1 VSTKAEMR
9 RDWAWGAFGAVIAV
23 NVVLAGL
30 LVAWAVSRDEHG
42 RLEEERAIALA
53 RSLAYV
59 AREGPASDVQ
69 RYIDTT
75 RDALGDKLVE
85 AYYLSTGEVNR
96 FGLSTG
102 NEYRA
107 NLDRTLVGQNP
118 QLLIENPRQKE
129 IFDRTERVLGAGEAN
144 LRALAEAPLE
154 GSPTA
159 VPYLRIVCDR
169 RDSGAALTN
178 VSVPVVGVDGE
189 LHGVAGV
196 TVAELAP
203 GRTVPWPL
211 LLLTMVVAAVAFFFV
226 AAGQTRRPPL
236 RWVLMGLMGTLM
248 LLVAIALVGWE
259 EGAYQEHVRAYG
271 AEASAWLG
279 TATSLSD
286 EGVVDYAL
294 RNYRDAR
301 VYDLPA
307 LPFAPETA
315 QRDASAGF
323 AFGVTYLLL
332 GGLLLGL
339 AGFTVRTFRHFAKSP
354 WPYFYIV
361 PSMIGMIVLVFG
373 PFFFGVGLAFHERDA
388 GRFVFVGLNHFFK
401 ILGGQRSGAVTFY
414 WTLFVTLLWT
424 FMNVVIHVAV
434 GLALA
439 LILNDK
445 LLRFKKFYRV
455 VLILPWA
462 IPNYITALIWRGLFD
477 TTDGAVNQFLGIFGI
492 GQIDW
497 LGGSFLSAFSANLIT
512 NSWLGFPFMM
522 VVSLG
527 ALQSIPGELYEA
539 ADVDGATRWQKF
551 RTITLPL
558 LKPALFPAIILGS
571 IWTFNMFNI
580 IYLVSGGGP
589 GQQTEILIT
598 EAYKAFYNRGQWGF
612 AAAYSVMIF
621 LILLLFSS
629 VMNRVSRATE
639 GAFD

>member
-1 VSTKAEMR
+1 VSATRETR
-9 RDWAWGAFGAVIAV
+9 RDWAWGVFGAVVAV

-53 RSLAYV
+53 KSLAYV
-59 AREGPASDVQ
+59 AAQRPGAEVQ
-69 RYIDTT
+69 AYLDHLKN
-75 RDALGDKLVE
+75 ALGDKLVE

-107 NLDRTLVGQNP
+107 NLDGTLIGRDP
-118 QLLIENPRQKE
+118 QQLIDNPRQKE
-129 IFDRTERVLGAGEAN
+129 IFDRTERALAAGEAN
-144 LRALAEAPLE
+144 LPVLAEAPLD
-154 GSPTA
+154 GHTA
-159 VPYLRIVCDR
+159 TAPYLRIVR
-169 RDSGAALTN
+169 EEPAVGPPRTN
-178 VSVPVVGVDGE
+178 VNVPVVGRDGE

-196 TVAELAP
+196 TVGELEP
-203 GRTVPWPL
+203 RRPLPWAL
-211 LLLTMVVAAVAFFFV
+211 LLVTLVVAAVAFFFV
-226 AAGQTRRPPL
+226 GSRHRQHASV
-236 RWVLMGLMGTLM
+236 RWVLVGLMGGLM
-248 LLVAIALVGWE
+248 VLVTIGLIGWE
-259 EGAYQEHVRAYG
+259 RGAYEAKVSLYA
-271 AEASAWLG
+271 AEATDWLG
-279 TATSLSD
+279 RAAQATD
-286 EGVVDYAL
+286 DGVVDYSL
-294 RNYRDAR
+294 RNFRDTR
-301 VYDLPA
+301 VYDLAA
-307 LPFAPETA
+307 LPFDSARAERKA
-315 QRDASAGF
+315 AAGF
-323 AFGVTYLLL
+323 AFGVTFVLL
-332 GGLLLGL
+332 GGMLIGLG
-339 AGFTVRTFRHFAKSP
+339 GFSVRTFRHLAKSP
-354 WPYFYIV
+354 WPYVYII
-361 PSMIGMIVLVFG
+361 PSMIGMILLVFG
-373 PFFFGVGLAFHERDA
+373 PFLFGVGLAFHERDA
-388 GRFVFVGLNHFFK
+388 GRFIFVGLGHFFR
-401 ILGGQRSGAVTFY
+401 ILGGQRSGEVNFY

-424 FMNVVIHVAV
+424 ASNVVIHVSF
-434 GLALA
+434 GLVLA

-455 VLILPWA
+455 ILILPWA

-477 TTDGAVNQFLGIFGI
+477 TDNGAVNQFLAIFSI
-492 GQIDW
+492 DKVDW